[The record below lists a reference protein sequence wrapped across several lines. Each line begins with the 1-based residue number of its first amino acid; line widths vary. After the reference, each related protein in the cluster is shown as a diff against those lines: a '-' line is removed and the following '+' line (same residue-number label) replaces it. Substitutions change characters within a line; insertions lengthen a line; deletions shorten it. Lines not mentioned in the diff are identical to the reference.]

1 MTQQATSAQVNLA
14 EEIESILRQQEQSKE
29 RLTRPLVGFPNL
41 KVVLVSMAAGSQWSE
56 HSTSGRISVHC
67 LRGHIRVRTPG
78 ETFELIAGG
87 LAALESNIRHDVE
100 AVEASVFLLTVA
112 KCEEKA

>member
-1 MTQQATSAQVNLA
+1 MTQQATSAQANLA
-14 EEIESILRQQEQSKE
+14 EEVESIVRLQEQTKE

-41 KVVLVSMAAGSQWSE
+41 KVVLVSMASGSQWPE
-56 HSTSGRISVHC
+56 HSTTGRISVHC
-67 LRGHIRVRTPG
+67 LRGHIRLRTPE
-78 ETFELIAGG
+78 ETLELITGG

-112 KCEEKA
+112 KCEEKP